1 MTLGSR
7 LRLTMAVPA
16 GEVER
21 KEALYQTLWQ
31 IGNLQ
36 RQQIDVTNCMLHNKN
51 RTLGNIQGKGQRR
64 CVSWLIYLLRSC
76 SW

>member
-51 RTLGNIQGKGQRR
+51 RTLGNIHGQGPAEVRIMANL
-64 CVSWLIYLLRSC
+64 SPEEL
-76 SW
+76 